1 MGLRVIIFEVK
12 DVYERYLLRTNLA
25 NYGGDDIK
33 IGGYK
38 YTTNGST
45 VPSVTID
52 SYYNGDLS
60 YGYPWKI
67 TVTLK

>member
-1 MGLRVIIFEVK
+1 MATF
-12 DVYERYLLRTNLA
+12 
-25 NYGGDDIK
+25 YGGDDIK

-52 SYYNGDLS
+52 SYYDGDLS